1 MVAVE
6 VERMLRLA
14 EQCLERAKS
23 FIEKTTDPPDPSA
36 AASPSSSCSPAQP
49 EHPQT
54 DALPATTAAN
64 TGDYIG
70 PSSLLLKK
78 KQTTLNVQAV
88 LTWSLPQGLQIKSNT
103 CTAT

>member
-23 FIEKTTDPPDPSA
+23 FIEKRTDPPDLSA

-49 EHPQT
+49 EHQQT
-54 DALPATTAAN
+54 NALPVATASDA
-64 TGDYIG
+64 GDYI
-70 PSSLLLKK
+70 
-78 KQTTLNVQAV
+78 
-88 LTWSLPQGLQIKSNT
+88 
-103 CTAT
+103 